1 MKVRNYEKQ
10 ELVIFTLL
18 VLIIIE
24 IFSFIFLFSYK
35 VFEYKKI
42 NGIITN
48 NNIVSLV
55 VDKADKKIL
64 NKNNKIYLNNKE
76 LKYKLIEDK
85 GVISKK
91 NNKNYYEVLIKIKTP
106 KNKINEIINL
116 SIRDKKTSVIKLFK
130 KIGEGD

>member
-35 VFEYKKI
+35 VFGYKKI

-55 VDKADKKIL
+55 VDKTDKKIL
-64 NKNNKIYLNNKE
+64 NKNNKIYFNNKE
-76 LKYKLIEDK
+76 LRYKVIEDK
-85 GVISKK
+85 GVITKK
-91 NNKNYYEVLIKIKTP
+91 NNKNYYEILIKIKTP
-106 KNKINEIINL
+106 KNKLNEIINL

>member
-55 VDKADKKIL
+55 VDKTDKKIL
-64 NKNNKIYLNNKE
+64 NKNNKIYFNNKE
-76 LKYKLIEDK
+76 LRYKVIEDK
-85 GVISKK
+85 GVITKK
-91 NNKNYYEVLIKIKTP
+91 NNKNYYEILIKIKTP
-106 KNKINEIINL
+106 KNKINEIINM

>member
-64 NKNNKIYLNNKE
+64 NKNNKIYFNNKE
-76 LKYKLIEDK
+76 LKYKVIEDK
-85 GVISKK
+85 GVITKK
-91 NNKNYYEVLIKIKTP
+91 NNKNYYEILIKIKTP

>member
-18 VLIIIE
+18 ILIIIE

-35 VFEYKKI
+35 LFEYKKI

-55 VDKADKKIL
+55 VDKTDKKIL
-64 NKNNKIYLNNKE
+64 NKNNKIYFNNKE
-76 LKYKLIEDK
+76 LRYKVIEDK
-85 GVISKK
+85 GVITKK
-91 NNKNYYEVLIKIKTP
+91 NNKNYYEILIKIKTP

>member
-55 VDKADKKIL
+55 VDKTDKKIL
-64 NKNNKIYLNNKE
+64 NKNNKIYFNNKE
-76 LKYKLIEDK
+76 LRYKVIEDK
-85 GVISKK
+85 GVITKK
-91 NNKNYYEVLIKIKTP
+91 NNKNYYEILIKIKTP

>member
-10 ELVIFTLL
+10 ELIIFILL
-18 VLIIIE
+18 TLIIIE

-35 VFEYKKI
+35 IFEYKKMT
-42 NGIITN
+42 GIITN
-48 NNIVSLV
+48 NNMVSLV
-55 VDKADKKIL
+55 VDKTDKKIL

-76 LKYKLIEDK
+76 LKYKVIEDK
-85 GVISKK
+85 GVITNK
-91 NNKNYYEVLIKIKTP
+91 NNKKYYEILIETKTP

-116 SIRDKKTSVIKLFK
+116 SIKDKKISVIELFK

>member
-55 VDKADKKIL
+55 VDKTDKKIL
-64 NKNNKIYLNNKE
+64 NKNNR
-76 LKYKLIEDK
+76 
-85 GVISKK
+85 
-91 NNKNYYEVLIKIKTP
+91 YECL
-106 KNKINEIINL
+106 
-116 SIRDKKTSVIKLFK
+116 
-130 KIGEGD
+130 

>member
-55 VDKADKKIL
+55 VDKTDKKIL

-76 LKYKLIEDK
+76 LKYKVIEDK

-106 KNKINEIINL
+106 KNKLNEIINL